1 MDSPPSRVDD
11 RAQSSPIGIVLILGI
26 TLTGAVGL
34 AVFGGAALD
43 DAQQDSRVGQAE
55 QSMTQFDSQAAQV
68 ALGESNSQRVQFGTN
83 SGQYSVDEDAG
94 NVRLIHKNWN
104 ESNATDHEYEIYNA
118 SLGAVV
124 YESDDS
130 ELAYQGGG
138 VWRTDDDGDAQL
150 VSPPEFHY
158 RRATL
163 TFPIV
168 RVSGDGSVSGSANAE
183 ISRVETA
190 ERIFANESETY
201 PDGSTKLLNPVQNGN
216 MTVEITSRYCEGWR
230 NYFQDRTDGTVSEC
244 DSDGTV
250 TAQLVTLGTQGPFNI
265 LGGEELNIRGM
276 ESGHS
281 LDDLEITFKDS
292 TSQNSQFNN
301 FGWSMAGEDD
311 AGNQIEL
318 YVSSKGNGN
327 LDCDTGETAPARVI
341 VYYSPNGG
349 DDYHTWVND
358 GTHGTGT
365 FDINCDANDVQ
376 QLTVDFTSTNKDL
389 EYMDYQDLSGKKDIE
404 TTHDNDGFNST
415 ISFTEHPGED
425 GEDDT
430 VSYSSGSEEPTALP
444 VKHYFAVSDDDI
456 DMDISEQNNANIGDN
471 SQGVILYEGNGEV
484 VTFLHVT
491 DNRIRVEID

>member
-168 RVSGDGSVSGSANAE
+168 RVSGDGSVSGSANAG

-190 ERIFANESETY
+190 EQIFANESETY

-250 TAQLVTLGTQGPFNI
+250 TAQLVTLGTQGEFNV
-265 LGGEELNIRGM
+265 LDGQELNIRGM

-281 LDDLEITFKDS
+281 LDQLELTFKDS
-292 TSQNSQFNN
+292 TKQNSEFNN
-301 FGWSMAGEDD
+301 FGWSMYGEDD
-311 AGNQIEL
+311 KGTEIEI
-318 YVSSKGNGN
+318 YVGASGGGKF
-327 LDCDTGETAPARVI
+327 DCAAGETRTARVI
-341 VYYSPNGG
+341 FYYSPNGG
-349 DDYHTWVND
+349 EDYHTWVND
-358 GTHGTGT
+358 ESHGDGD
-365 FDINCDANDVQ
+365 FEISCNANDEPE
-376 QLTVDFTSTNKDL
+376 LTVDLTTTSVNFT
-389 EYMDYQDLSGKKDIE
+389 YMDYDTLGGKYDLQSDPSGD
-404 TTHDNDGFNST
+404 FNTT
-415 ISFTEHPGED
+415 ISFSEHS
-425 GEDDT
+425 DDDASIT
-430 VSYSSGSEEPTALP
+430 YPNDRTQESVALP
-444 VKHYFAVSDDDI
+444 VKHYFAMSDDL
-456 DMDISEQNNANIGDN
+456 DMSINEQNSANMGDD
-471 SQGVILYEGNGEV
+471 SQGVIQYEGNGEV

-491 DNRIRVEID
+491 DNRIRVELG

>member
-1 MDSPPSRVDD
+1 
-11 RAQSSPIGIVLILGI
+11 
-26 TLTGAVGL
+26 
-34 AVFGGAALD
+34 
-43 DAQQDSRVGQAE
+43 
-55 QSMTQFDSQAAQV
+55 
-68 ALGESNSQRVQFGTN
+68 
-83 SGQYSVDEDAG
+83 
-94 NVRLIHKNWN
+94 
-104 ESNATDHEYEIYNA
+104 
-118 SLGAVV
+118 
-124 YESDDS
+124 
-130 ELAYQGGG
+130 
-138 VWRTDDDGDAQL
+138 
-150 VSPPEFHY
+150 
-158 RRATL
+158 
-163 TFPIV
+163 
-168 RVSGDGSVSGSANAE
+168 
-183 ISRVETA
+183 
-190 ERIFANESETY
+190 
-201 PDGSTKLLNPVQNGN
+201 

-365 FDINCDANDVQ
+365 FDINCDTNDVQ